1 MLVASEQKN
10 SDESV
15 DSTVPAVSLVI
26 AAVPVQYRV
35 TNLFD
40 FIYNH
45 DEPEKVLESICYRE
59 LTKYAVSAK
68 LEMENEYFGS
78 DIESVGNQSLLGK
91 GRIEAADTLTQ
102 RIQLAADN
110 EGLGVEIV
118 FLGLQGVHP
127 PVEVAADYQDVTGA
141 IQEKQSLILDALRK
155 EIRILTTTAG
165 SVAKAEELAAL
176 EKELQIEKEKE
187 NPDQNRISELTSQL
201 DEAFMQAS
209 GDTYIALSKAQT
221 YAFNKTIMAEAT
233 GQRFAGQLKAYN
245 AAPEIYLYKQGLV
258 MLENTLKDIR
268 KYVIVAQEQGR
279 QVTIIDLQ
287 NKIEQSLTEGIQ
299 EYLEQSGGQ

>member
-1 MLVASEQKN
+1 MKKSIF
-10 SDESV
+10 
-15 DSTVPAVSLVI
+15 T
-26 AAVPVQYRV
+26 
-35 TNLFD
+35 LFLLA
-40 FIYNH
+40 FPFLFSQPI
-45 DEPEKVLESICYRE
+45 
-59 LTKYAVSAK
+59 SA
-68 LEMENEYFGS
+68 
-78 DIESVGNQSLLGK
+78 Q
-91 GRIEAADTLTQ
+91 DT
-102 RIQLAADN
+102 I
-110 EGLGVEIV
+110 
-118 FLGLQGVHP
+118 H
-127 PVEVAADYQDVTGA
+127 
-141 IQEKQSLILDALRK
+141 
-155 EIRILTTTAG
+155 TTAG